1 VWERGAVEE
10 DAMTDDEL
18 TELALAADPEAPL
31 PADAVSF
38 YELDPDRPDPLLP
51 EWYMPAPSGGVPAG
65 PGWRRRV
72 GLLVIGSFL
81 AINAAGLCSTYG
93 HVVIA

>member
-1 VWERGAVEE
+1 
-10 DAMTDDEL
+10 MTDDEL

-31 PADAVSF
+31 DDDAVSIF
-38 YELDPDRPDPLLP
+38 DLDPDRGPSLLP
-51 EWYMPAPSGGVPAG
+51 DWYMPSPSGGIAAG

-72 GLLVIGSFL
+72 ALLVIGSFL